1 MAAGLTIE
9 SKKIEELEKFF
20 EKQLTNKVINTQ
32 YNTIL
37 FADDILSTSAINL
50 DVHREIEKIGP
61 FGSENPEPSF
71 IFKNVILATVDQ
83 IGEEHFK
90 CLIKSDGGKFI
101 EAMAFRSAKTQL
113 GEELIKNKGSSVCL
127 FGKIKINEWGGK
139 KIPQIHIIDISA
151 SQNS

>member
-1 MAAGLTIE
+1 MR
-9 SKKIEELEKFF
+9 KK
-20 EKQLTNKVINTQ
+20 
-32 YNTIL
+32 
-37 FADDILSTSAINL
+37 SM
-50 DVHREIEKIGP
+50 IGV
-61 FGSENPEPSF
+61 GDEPSF

>member
-1 MAAGLTIE
+1 M
-9 SKKIEELEKFF
+9 
-20 EKQLTNKVINTQ
+20 
-32 YNTIL
+32 
-37 FADDILSTSAINL
+37 
-50 DVHREIEKIGP
+50 
-61 FGSENPEPSF
+61 
-71 IFKNVILATVDQ
+71 ILATVDQ
-83 IGEEHFK
+83 MSEEHFK

-139 KIPQIHIIDISA
+139 KIPQIHIIDISR

>member
-1 MAAGLTIE
+1 MRLGIIPLT
-9 SKKIEELEKFF
+9 
-20 EKQLTNKVINTQ
+20 
-32 YNTIL
+32 L
-37 FADDILSTSAINL
+37 FVLKLLSASAINL

-71 IFKNVILATVDQ
+71 IFKNVRLATVDQ

-113 GEELIKNKGSSVCL
+113 GEELIKNKGSSVRL